1 MLQPSQTK
9 HRKQMKGR
17 VRGVSNVGNTLS
29 VGEYGLKSMER
40 TMMTGN
46 QIEAAR
52 KVIVRE
58 TGRKGKLWLRVFPD
72 KPITKKPAEVRMGSG
87 KGPLDHYVAVVRP
100 GRVLFELGGVS
111 EEIANKAFTKA
122 MAKLP
127 VHCVIINKNN
137 I

>member
-9 HRKQMKGR
+9 RRKQMKGR
-17 VRGVSNVGNTLS
+17 SRGVANVGNSLT
-29 VGEYGLKSMER
+29 VGEFALKAMDR
-40 TMMTGN
+40 FMMTGN

-72 KPITKKPAEVRMGSG
+72 KPITRKPAEVRMGSG
-87 KGPLDHYVAVVRP
+87 KGALDHYVCVIKP
-100 GRVLFELGGVS
+100 GRVLFELGGVP
-111 EEIANKAFTKA
+111 EEIAKLAFSKA

-127 VHCVIINKNN
+127 VKCIIITKNL